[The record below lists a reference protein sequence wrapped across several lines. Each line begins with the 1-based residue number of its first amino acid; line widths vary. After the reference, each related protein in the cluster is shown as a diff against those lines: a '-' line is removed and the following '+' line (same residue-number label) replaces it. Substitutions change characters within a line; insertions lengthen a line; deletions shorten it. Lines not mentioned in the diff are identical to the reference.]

1 MSNKA
6 REDQLNKEIEEMESI
21 MMGET
26 TVEETTEEV
35 VTEATPAELEP
46 EVTVEDP
53 SVTELSQE
61 TVVEVVEQV
70 DEKPAP
76 KKRTNWKK
84 RYTEL
89 RSYHD
94 SLVYE
99 LRSELA
105 SVKDKSVRLSEEN
118 MKLLNNISEL
128 NSNSTKDDPLFT
140 QEEVDVLGEETIQAL
155 QKASQK
161 ITENAVN
168 PLKEQLD
175 IERKTRLEL
184 EEREA
189 QKAKNEAVSSFLSRL
204 GNIVPDYKE
213 IDVDPGFA
221 SWMEDIDPLSG
232 YARKILFKRAE
243 SNGDVGRV
251 AEFFNQFKS
260 ERMGID
266 THDPLANHVTPTGSQ
281 AQAQSQQVSED
292 KKILSM
298 DAINEFYDDAAKGR
312 YKNNMSVFREKEKLI
327 EKAMMEGRVR

>member
-1 MSNKA
+1 MNIINKLVVFLMPLIPKFIIRLFSKKYIA
-6 REDQLNKEIEEMESI
+6 GAK
-21 MMGET
+21 
-26 TVEETTEEV
+26 VEEAV
-35 VTEATPAELEP
+35 NVIKDLNDKGIMAT
-46 EVTVEDP
+46 
-53 SVTELSQE
+53 
-61 TVVEVVEQV
+61 
-70 DEKPAP
+70 
-76 KKRTNWKK
+76 
-84 RYTEL
+84 
-89 RSYHD
+89 
-94 SLVYE
+94 
-99 LRSELA
+99 
-105 SVKDKSVRLSEEN
+105 
-118 MKLLNNISEL
+118 
-128 NSNSTKDDPLFT
+128 
-140 QEEVDVLGEETIQAL
+140 VDVLGEETIQAL